1 MTLSAVGLKVEVDFI
16 PLARGTLVE
25 DGLAVERYRA
35 IASDLEAMVWLLV
48 FVALKRQC
56 GS

>member
-1 MTLSAVGLKVEVDFI
+1 VTLSAVGLKVEVDFI